1 MKKNLLKIIKN
12 YLHRI
17 SVIKKLS
24 YLPGHFHSPV
34 VMIEEIQTQIDDIF
48 KIEDALPLAI
58 DINEAEQ
65 LELLNKLKKY
75 YDSLPFKHE
84 KHQGLRYYYNN
95 DYFSYNSGI
104 QLFAIIRNFKPKRI
118 IEIGS
123 GFSSSLILDTN
134 DLFFNSTIQCTFIEP
149 NPDRLLSLLT
159 EADHKNHVLLTKK
172 VQDVEIEY
180 FNKLEENDIL
190 FVDSSH
196 VSKTGSDLN
205 HIIFNILPILNKGV
219 IIHFHDIFYPFE
231 YPKEWVLTQGGF
243 GWNESYMLRAFLMY
257 NKSFKILF
265 LNSYM
270 EHFHKDWFLSN
281 MPDCLLRQGGSLF
294 IVKTK

>member
-1 MKKNLLKIIKN
+1 M
-12 YLHRI
+12 
-17 SVIKKLS
+17 
-24 YLPGHFHSPV
+24 
-34 VMIEEIQTQIDDIF
+34 
-48 KIEDALPLAI
+48 
-58 DINEAEQ
+58 
-65 LELLNKLKKY
+65 
-75 YDSLPFKHE
+75 
-84 KHQGLRYYYNN
+84 
-95 DYFSYNSGI
+95 
-104 QLFAIIRNFKPKRI
+104 
-118 IEIGS
+118 
-123 GFSSSLILDTN
+123 
-134 DLFFNSTIQCTFIEP
+134 
-149 NPDRLLSLLT
+149 LT